1 LAVQGGGIQHGIV
14 HSAPLQVGKQVLA
27 RGPRGDGEFQ
37 PCALFGILPVHGVIE
52 VAFGTL
58 GVGLVFFGI
67 ENASLGILVLDQYFD
82 AYGGFVIHLV
92 DLQELLPVTCD
103 DVFAA
108 FQVVLGDVIVQREDA
123 LAAIIDQQDGG
134 GNPIDLKRP
143 AFLRKFQH
151 GIIGVNTL

>member
-1 LAVQGGGIQHGIV
+1 
-14 HSAPLQVGKQVLA
+14 
-27 RGPRGDGEFQ
+27 
-37 PCALFGILPVHGVIE
+37 
-52 VAFGTL
+52 
-58 GVGLVFFGI
+58 
-67 ENASLGILVLDQYFD
+67 
-82 AYGGFVIHLV
+82 
-92 DLQELLPVTCD
+92 QELLPVTCD

-151 GIIGVNTL
+151 GIIGVNTLAGRVFCTDVNVEHVARVLQVVRDLQVLQHAIDGVDEQGCRGDFGQLGVDQ